1 MSQGGGGYD
10 PWANAPVWFCE
21 SKESIWVAGI
31 VKSHEVVN
39 NVRHEWKFTIE
50 KEEKDEKE
58 DEESE
63 AEDTHTTVEVTSE
76 AVDSFNLEFLDVKK
90 RDKSVGHMVQISD
103 MTSLAF
109 LNEPE
114 MIECLRQRFLK
125 EIIYTSIGP
134 ILVAV
139 SDGKLRNECDTVF
152 YFYIIYPN
160 YCLLPQPLGLLS
172 SLSLFLSNLTTL

>member
-1 MSQGGGGYD
+1 MSQGGGYD

-21 SKESIWVAGI
+21 SKEAVWESGI
-31 VKSHEVVN
+31 VKSHEVIDKL
-39 NVRHEWKFTIE
+39 RHEWKFIIE
-50 KEEKDEKE
+50 REEANEKD
-58 DEESE
+58 DEEG
-63 AEDTHTTVEVTSE
+63 EDSSTTILVEVTSE

-90 RDKSVGHMVQISD
+90 RDQSVGHMIQISD

-139 SDGKLRNECDTVF
+139 CATGVL
-152 YFYIIYPN
+152 
-160 YCLLPQPLGLLS
+160 
-172 SLSLFLSNLTTL
+172 